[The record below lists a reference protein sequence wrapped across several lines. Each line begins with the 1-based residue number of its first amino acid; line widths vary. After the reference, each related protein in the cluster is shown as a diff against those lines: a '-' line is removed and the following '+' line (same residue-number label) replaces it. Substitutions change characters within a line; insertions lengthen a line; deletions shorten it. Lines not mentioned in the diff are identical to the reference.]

1 MAVTRK
7 MVDRQCEELDSIK
20 STLEDYLEQK
30 QEVLDNE
37 ESKDYPNEDRLD
49 KLNDQIE
56 ILQEAID
63 NLETVIDILSEYE

>member
-7 MVDRQCEELDSIK
+7 MVDRQCEELELIK

>member
-7 MVDRQCEELDSIK
+7 MVDRQCEELELIK

-49 KLNDQIE
+49 KLNDQI
-56 ILQEAID
+56 
-63 NLETVIDILSEYE
+63 